1 MVGDIQ
7 EAERTQLIDQLSII
21 IVTWNGAALLE
32 ACLRS
37 LRAVYHDRSEVV
49 VVDNAATDATRS
61 VCNVYAN
68 VKYIPVTENLGFA
81 GGNNVGLRHCTRDYI
96 LLLNNDTLI
105 KSDSFTPLLEFLRAN
120 PKVGI
125 VQGTMNIPALGDG
138 LDDCGTMMTPFGIQ
152 RHLHR
157 GDPSATTKLSPRK
170 VTAAKGAMLM
180 FKRQVVEQTTFL
192 FYDHFKS
199 YFEETDFCRRAANC
213 GWETWFVPTPPI
225 DHLCGATSTRFDRDE
240 IWIQYFRNI
249 IFSFARN
256 WGRWGRFVMLPLF
269 CCAAF
274 DKSPRNLVKASRE
287 KRG

>member
-1 MVGDIQ
+1 MRLTSLSG
-7 EAERTQLIDQLSII
+7 RTPAFGSPLSRPAVLITSRFVCDS
-21 IVTWNGAALLE
+21 
-32 ACLRS
+32 CS
-37 LRAVYHDRSEVV
+37 FHHDSS
-49 VVDNAATDATRS
+49 A
-61 VCNVYAN
+61 
-68 VKYIPVTENLGFA
+68 KL
-81 GGNNVGLRHCTRDYI
+81 I
-96 LLLNNDTLI
+96 L
-105 KSDSFTPLLEFLRAN
+105 AY
-120 PKVGI
+120 
-125 VQGTMNIPALGDG
+125 
-138 LDDCGTMMTPFGIQ
+138 Q

-199 YFEETDFCRRAANC
+199 YFEETNFCRRAANC
-213 GWETWFVPTPPI
+213 GWETRFVPTPPI